1 MMCDMLF
8 VASSH
13 SLSVSIYSLDNR
25 CKQLSNSERAEI
37 KEMIDPKNRSATK
50 ISEVIHSFG
59 VPIIYILFAIFPDL
73 IYFFMF
79 IFFKK
84 WVHDGILILIL
95 FI

>member
-37 KEMIDPKNRSATK
+37 KEMIDPKNRSARK
-50 ISEVIHSFG
+50 F
-59 VPIIYILFAIFPDL
+59 L
-73 IYFFMF
+73 
-79 IFFKK
+79 K
-84 WVHDGILILIL
+84 
-95 FI
+95 